1 MDKTETKV
9 EEAAERMMGKA
20 VIEAMKRSSRARE
33 IVGKL
38 VGEDLDLGRYEDVQ
52 IDTVDLPEEIVVLIN
67 LPGADKERIDLRVT
81 EDSVSVE
88 AGFIPMRGKY
98 IRRERPDVMKREI
111 KLPAEIKPEGVTA
124 KFESGVLEV
133 HLPKLVAVVTQK
145 VKIE

>member
-9 EEAAERMMGKA
+9 EEAAERMVGKA

-33 IVGKL
+33 IVSKL
-38 VGEDLDLGRYEDVQ
+38 MGEDIDLGRSEDVEV
-52 IDTVDLPEEIVVLIN
+52 DTVDLPEEIVVLIN
-67 LPGADKERIDLRVT
+67 LPGAEKEKIDLRVT

-88 AGFIPMRGKY
+88 AGFVPMRGKY

-111 KLPAEIKPEGVTA
+111 KLPVEIKPEGVSA
-124 KFESGVLEV
+124 KYKNGVLEA

-145 VKIE
+145 VTID